1 MLIPGAVRLSAKT
14 GEGIA
19 ELHARIAEQLQ
30 KTYAPVTFVLPFDRF
45 GLVGQIRPL
54 GRVINEEYTDTGLE
68 LTVVLA
74 NADRDR
80 LVSKYGKEILK
91 GEVRSPNKHAG
102 IVCKRHQLN
111 RERKLQ
117 FMQKAKVWENVKE
130 YALLTLGTVIMTIGI
145 YFFKFPNHFSTGG
158 VSGMAVVLSHYIP
171 NFTNG
176 DFVMLINVL
185 LLIVGYIVLGKGFGG
200 RTTYVSLL
208 MSGLTWGLERI
219 IPMNAPMTS
228 QPLMEL
234 IFAVSLPAVGS
245 AILFNLDASS
255 GGTDIV
261 AMILRKYTSL
271 NIGRALMCSDLIITL
286 MACVAFGME
295 TGLFCIL
302 GLVIKSL
309 LVDMVLENI
318 NTHKYFH
325 IITTKPREIEQY
337 ITNVLKRGATELH
350 GEGAYTHEG
359 RTVLMTVMKRHE
371 AIMLRKYVKMVDPH
385 AFVLIMN
392 TGEIIG
398 KGFRGTN

>member
-1 MLIPGAVRLSAKT
+1 MITLKSAHEIELMRRAGKITAAARAVARDMVKPGVTTQQIDKAVYKFITEQGATPSFLHYNGYPASVCVSVNDEIIHGIPGKRVLQ
-14 GEGIA
+14 EG
-19 ELHARIAEQLQ
+19 
-30 KTYAPVTFVLPFDRF
+30 D
-45 GLVGQIRPL
+45 
-54 GRVINEEYTDTGLE
+54 
-68 LTVVLA
+68 
-74 NADRDR
+74 
-80 LVSKYGKEILK
+80 
-91 GEVRSPNKHAG
+91 
-102 IVCKRHQLN
+102 
-111 RERKLQ
+111 
-117 FMQKAKVWENVKE
+117 
-130 YALLTLGTVIMTIGI
+130 
-145 YFFKFPNHFSTGG
+145 
-158 VSGMAVVLSHYIP
+158 
-171 NFTNG
+171 
-176 DFVMLINVL
+176 
-185 LLIVGYIVLGKGFGG
+185 IVGYIVLGKGFGG

>member
-1 MLIPGAVRLSAKT
+1 
-14 GEGIA
+14 
-19 ELHARIAEQLQ
+19 
-30 KTYAPVTFVLPFDRF
+30 
-45 GLVGQIRPL
+45 
-54 GRVINEEYTDTGLE
+54 
-68 LTVVLA
+68 
-74 NADRDR
+74 
-80 LVSKYGKEILK
+80 
-91 GEVRSPNKHAG
+91 
-102 IVCKRHQLN
+102 
-111 RERKLQ
+111 
-117 FMQKAKVWENVKE
+117 
-130 YALLTLGTVIMTIGI
+130 
-145 YFFKFPNHFSTGG
+145 
-158 VSGMAVVLSHYIP
+158 
-171 NFTNG
+171 
-176 DFVMLINVL
+176 
-185 LLIVGYIVLGKGFGG
+185 
-200 RTTYVSLL
+200 

-371 AIMLRKYVKMVDPH
+371 AIMLRKYVKTVDPH